1 MQWDPD
7 QYLKYADERFR
18 PAYDLIAQITL
29 KAPASICD
37 LGCGTGHL
45 TKVLAERWP
54 DSKVTGIDSSE
65 EMLKIAHT
73 ISADIKWEK
82 KDIKDWEPKTT
93 KFDLIFSNSV
103 LHWLGDHGSLFKKL
117 LDALNPKGVL
127 AIQMPNNFKEPTHT
141 TAFEIINENIEWRK
155 RLLPYLNHEPVHD
168 FNFYYDV
175 FCKSCSSIN
184 AWETT
189 YYHIL
194 SGHNPVVE
202 WIKGSFLKPL
212 LDQMSDDEKI
222 IFLEKISNKLLEHYP
237 QQSDGKTILQ
247 FKRIFLIGRKD

>member
-1 MQWDPD
+1 MRWDPD

-18 PAYDLIAQITL
+18 PAYDLIAQIAL
-29 KAPASICD
+29 QSPALICD

-54 DSKVTGIDSSE
+54 DAKVIGIDSSE
-65 EMLKIAHT
+65 EMLKIANT
-73 ISADIKWEK
+73 LSTDIKWENQ
-82 KDIKDWEPKTT
+82 DIKTWEPKTN
-93 KFDLIFSNSV
+93 KFDIIFSNSV
-103 LHWLGDHGSLFKKL
+103 LHWLGDHETLFKKL
-117 LDALNPKGVL
+117 LAVLNPNGVL

-141 TAFEIINENIEWRK
+141 TAFEVINENKEWGNK
-155 RLLPYLNHEPVHD
+155 LLPFLNHEPIHD
-168 FNFYYDV
+168 FNFYYDL
-175 FCKSCSSIN
+175 FCKSGSTIN

-212 LDQMSDDEKI
+212 LDQMSADDKI
-222 IFLEKISNKLLEHYP
+222 IFLDKISHKILQYYP
-237 QQSDGKTILQ
+237 QQADGKTILP
-247 FKRIFLIGRKD
+247 FKRLFLIATKR